1 MFASPSSEPYW
12 GGWWVLRR
20 WWGNKRRVWGAEIGP
35 CGPISEK
42 PRLKIFEA
50 PSKVGGY
57 KTESDK
63 IVRSG
68 RRLIKVIDA
77 IDHIEVV
84 GP

>member
-1 MFASPSSEPYW
+1 M
-12 GGWWVLRR
+12 
-20 WWGNKRRVWGAEIGP
+20 WGAEIRP
-35 CGPISEK
+35 CWPISER

-68 RRLIKVIDA
+68 RRLIKVINA
-77 IDHIEVV
+77 IDYIEVV